1 MATRVRK
8 VNATMRV
15 VDGESLLSPQLMDR
29 IVAAVIEALDASHDD
44 ERSRRRDTKIGAC
57 CGTCGQHEGADE

>member
-15 VDGESLLSPQLMDR
+15 IDGESLLSPQLMDR
-29 IVAAVIEALDASHDD
+29 IVAAVMEAMDASHDD

-57 CGTCGQHEGADE
+57 CAGCADNEVHE

>member
-29 IVAAVIEALDASHDD
+29 IVAAVMEALDSSHED

-57 CGTCGQHEGADE
+57 CGSCAHDQEADA

>member
-1 MATRVRK
+1 MTTRVRK

-15 VDGESLLSPQLMDR
+15 VDGDSLLSPQLMDR
-29 IVAAVIEALDASHDD
+29 IVSAVLEAMDASHDD

-57 CGTCGQHEGADE
+57 CGGCAQDGEHGE